1 MSEATLSFGIV
12 LKDSRSINFLFLN
25 FCPFTVWLSLFEK
38 KHIFYLKGLSVT
50 IDDRTFNIFVK
61 GAARKASQLGRD
73 AVDVAA
79 EFVQNSLRKTFDKHR
94 KPLIDLD
101 DLNLF
106 KYLPKQ
112 NDGYEVYEVMSKP
125 HIRQDEPSHYAPTP
139 TIAPA
144 GILFF
149 TNFNILLN

>member
-25 FCPFTVWLSLFEK
+25 FCLFTVWLSLFEK

-61 GAARKASQLGRD
+61 GAARKAAQLGRD

-144 GILFF
+144 GILFSQISTYF
-149 TNFNILLN
+149 

>member
-1 MSEATLSFGIV
+1 M
-12 LKDSRSINFLFLN
+12 
-25 FCPFTVWLSLFEK
+25 
-38 KHIFYLKGLSVT
+38 FYLKGLSVT

-61 GAARKASQLGRD
+61 GAARKAAQLGRD

>member
-1 MSEATLSFGIV
+1 M
-12 LKDSRSINFLFLN
+12 
-25 FCPFTVWLSLFEK
+25 
-38 KHIFYLKGLSVT
+38 T

-61 GAARKASQLGRD
+61 GAARKAAQLGRD

-101 DLNLF
+101 DWNLF